1 MMSANPRTGRI
12 TPEMFGRRPALLP
25 WLALLMTIVAA
36 CAGSASGPTSSPE
49 GLVDSGSWY
58 VRVQWPH
65 DGHPYESD
73 RFVVYSDS
81 ASLDARRDV
90 ADRAQRIW
98 AEIISAMSIDT
109 ELLGFPPGRDTIDIY
124 AFKDRSP
131 EWAGKAYYGGLV
143 ISSPDRR
150 SLFGLART
158 DTERYDST
166 LKHELVH
173 VVSEYLLHGGGLAEP
188 PWVPVWFF
196 EGLAEMISSGTGA
209 GEIRGMDHLNDLT
222 SNYGHLNPVSY
233 QSDES
238 VEGGPNAYTE
248 YHYPMRQLAV
258 EYLFD
263 DDGYGKPASAAT
275 ALLVE
280 MADGTQFGTAFADH
294 MGFTVAEY
302 EEQFFELMNDYLP
315 ERSRS
320 PVFTPFGLLL
330 MSMITIGAATAVS
343 VLSIRDSTGVITA
356 QATTV
361 RRSTRGTRIGFALWI
376 AAVIALSLGM
386 YVIGIYA
393 VLGSWSLPATSKAFG
408 AFILVLYLAAAT
420 MAVTWAIRSRRNQP
434 WIAFLAPLFAFG
446 AAAVAAAATITI
458 L

>member
-1 MMSANPRTGRI
+1 MV
-12 TPEMFGRRPALLP
+12 FDRRPALLA
-25 WLALLMTIVAA
+25 WLTLSMMLLAA
-36 CAGSASGPTSSPE
+36 CAGSSSDRDTSQSD

-58 VRVQWPH
+58 ARVQWPH
-65 DGHPYESD
+65 DGHPHESD

-81 ASLDARRDV
+81 ASRDARRDV
-90 ADRAQRIW
+90 ADRAERIW
-98 AEIISAMSIDT
+98 DEIISEMGIDT
-109 ELLGFPPGRDTIDIY
+109 ELLGFPPGQDKVDIY
-124 AFKDRSP
+124 AFEDRSP
-131 EWAGKAYYGGLV
+131 QWAGKAYYGGLI

-158 DTERYDST
+158 DTQHYEST

-173 VVSEYLLHGGGLAEP
+173 VASEFLLHGGGLAEP

-196 EGLAEMISSGTGA
+196 EGLAEMISSGIGS
-209 GEIRGMDHLNDLT
+209 GEVRGLDHLDDLT

-233 QSDES
+233 QSDEN
-238 VEGGPNAYTE
+238 VQGGPNAYTE

-263 DDGYGKPASAAT
+263 DEGYGKPPSEAT
-275 ALLVE
+275 AILVE

-294 MGFTVAEY
+294 IGFTVVEY

-320 PVFTPFGLLL
+320 PVFAPFGLLL
-330 MSMITIGAATAVS
+330 ISMITIGAAAALS
-343 VLSIRDSTGVITA
+343 VRSIRASTGEITA

-361 RRSTRGTRIGFALWI
+361 HRSTRGTRIGFALWI
-376 AAVIALSLGM
+376 TAVIALSLGM

-393 VLGSWSLPATSKAFG
+393 VLGSWSLPATSKTFA
-408 AFILVLYLAAAT
+408 AVILVSYLAAAAT
-420 MAVTWAIRSRRNQP
+420 AVTWSIRSRRNQP
-434 WIAFLAPLFAFG
+434 LVAWLVPLLAIG
-446 AAAVAAAATITI
+446 AAALATTAMIVT